1 MSAPRKLDHSCP
13 TRLAM
18 TTAKT
23 PSRLMTADE
32 LLAMERVPGK
42 RYELIHGVLTEKEVP
57 TGDPHGETLSC
68 SHGNLFQYILATD
81 YGDLRV
87 GETGYLLERDPDT
100 VRAPDVAWFAPGRI
114 PPGTTGFPELTPDLC
129 LEVASPSNSR
139 RDRSLSEKAR
149 MWLDFGA
156 QEVWVL
162 NPEDTA
168 VTRYRAGL
176 PPVALGQDEILDG
189 EELLP
194 GFSIP
199 VWQLFRRQR

>member
-1 MSAPRKLDHSCP
+1 
-13 TRLAM
+13 M

-42 RYELIHGVLTEKEVP
+42 RYELIRGVLTEKDVP
-57 TGDPHGETLSC
+57 TGDPHGATVSRSSGLV
-68 SHGNLFQYILATD
+68 FQYTEAND
-81 YGDLRV
+81 FGDVRS
-87 GETGYLLERDPDT
+87 GEPGYRLESNPDT

-114 PPGTTGFPELTPDLC
+114 PPGTIGFPELTPDLC
-129 LEVASPSNSR
+129 IEVASPSNSR
-139 RDRSLSEKAR
+139 RDRLLSEKAQ

-156 QEVWVL
+156 WEVWVL
-162 NPEDTA
+162 NPENAT
-168 VTRYRAGL
+168 VTRYYPGI
-176 PPVALGQDEILDG
+176 PPVTLGEDGVLDG

-194 GFSIP
+194 GFSVP

>member
-1 MSAPRKLDHSCP
+1 
-13 TRLAM
+13 M

-32 LLAMERVPGK
+32 LLLMERVPGR
-42 RYELIHGVLTEKEVP
+42 RYELVRGILTEKTVG
-57 TGDPHGETLSC
+57 TGHPHSITVFHTG
-68 SHGNLFQYILATD
+68 GVFYVYIDATD
-81 YGDLRV
+81 YGVVCV
-87 GETGYLLERDPDT
+87 GEPGYRLEADPDT
-100 VRAPDVAWFAPGRI
+100 VRCPDIAWFAPGRI

-129 LEVASPSNSR
+129 VEVASPSNSR
-139 RDRSLSEKAR
+139 RDRLLSEKAQ

-156 QEVWVL
+156 REVWVL
-162 NPEDTA
+162 NPEDTT
-168 VTRYRAGL
+168 VTRYRPGQT
-176 PPVALGQDEILDG
+176 PVVLGEDAILGG